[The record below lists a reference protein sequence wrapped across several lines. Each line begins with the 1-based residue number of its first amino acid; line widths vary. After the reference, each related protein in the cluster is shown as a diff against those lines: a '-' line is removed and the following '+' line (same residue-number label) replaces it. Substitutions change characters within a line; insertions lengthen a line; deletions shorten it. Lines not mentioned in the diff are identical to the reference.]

1 MDVLDAI
8 KKRRSIRQYLDKP
21 VEEEKVDLVLEAAR
35 LAPSAKNVQECRYVI
50 VRDANKRKE
59 LAVAAKNQGFLAEAP
74 VIIVC
79 CATNLDYIMTC
90 GQHAYPIDAA
100 IAIDHMTLAA
110 VEQGLGT
117 CWIGAFHHDIV
128 AELIDLPGDMRVVQM
143 LTLGYPAETPDMPL
157 RMPLREVV
165 RNEKWS

>member
-1 MDVLDAI
+1 MDVMEAI
-8 KKRRSIRQYLDKP
+8 KKRRSIRQYLDKQ
-21 VEEEKVDLVLEAAR
+21 VEDEKLERVLEAAR
-35 LAPSAKNVQECRYVI
+35 LAPSAKNVQESRFVV
-50 VRDANKRKE
+50 VRDADKRRK
-59 LAVAAKNQGFLAEAP
+59 LAVAAKNQEFLTEAP

-110 VEQGLGT
+110 VEVGLGT
-117 CWIGAFHHDIV
+117 CWIGAFHHDAV

-143 LTLGYPAETPDMPL
+143 LTLGYPAESPDMPQRL
-157 RMPLREVV
+157 PLREVI